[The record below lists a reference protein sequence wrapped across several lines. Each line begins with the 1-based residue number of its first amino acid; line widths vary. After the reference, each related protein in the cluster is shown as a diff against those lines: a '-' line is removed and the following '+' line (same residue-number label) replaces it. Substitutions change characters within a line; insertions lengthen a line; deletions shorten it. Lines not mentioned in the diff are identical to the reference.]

1 MNHTQ
6 SLSPNE
12 LEQAFAVFNRV
23 SHELD
28 VTYRELETKVAALT
42 QELASARS
50 ARLAELAEKERL
62 AHRLSSLVSALPG
75 GVLIVDAQNIVRD
88 ANPQAMELLGFS
100 IVGTS
105 WSEVLKSAAGEA
117 GSDSQG
123 LLQFEGKRFSVS
135 SRTLDASGDEVIL
148 IADVSQVHVL
158 QEELGRKKRLTA
170 LGEMAARLAHQIR
183 TPLSSTTLYMAQ
195 LGRDDLPA
203 PQRTEVVSKVNDRLD
218 HMGNLLES
226 MLSFV
231 RGSTPQKNT
240 VALAQILHDFSCA
253 VGPQLATA
261 GASIQLPQLD
271 DTLTIDGDKD
281 ALVGVLSNLA
291 MNALEAAAGAAEAV
305 NLELRV
311 CALNDR
317 CLQIQLDDD
326 GPGIDEDIVDRVF
339 DPFFTTRAAGT
350 GLGLAVV
357 ANTIANHGGSVSVEN
372 KTEKGARFSIE
383 LPMGGPLSAGNEF
396 PGMRK
401 KDND

>member
-75 GVLIVDAQNIVRD
+75 AVLIVDAQNIVRD

-100 IVGTS
+100 LVGTS
-105 WSEVLKSAAGEA
+105 WPDVLKNAAGDLA
-117 GSDSQG
+117 LDSQP
-123 LLQFEGKRFSVS
+123 LLEIDGMRYSAS
-135 SRTLDASGDEVIL
+135 SRKLDDSGDQVIL
-148 IADVSQVHVL
+148 IADVSQVHEL
-158 QEELGRKKRLTA
+158 QEQLGRKRRLTA

-183 TPLSSTTLYMAQ
+183 TPLSSTTLYMTQ
-195 LGRDDLPA
+195 LGRDDLPSG
-203 PQRTEVVSKVNDRLD
+203 QRSEVVSKVNDRLD

-226 MLSFV
+226 MLGFV
-231 RGSTPQKNT
+231 RGASPEKN
-240 VALAQILHDFSCA
+240 VILLREVLQDFSCA
-253 VGPQLATA
+253 VSPQFCAV
-261 GASIQLPQLD
+261 GALLEVPSLD
-271 DTLTIDGDKD
+271 DTLSVEGDKD
-281 ALVGVLSNLA
+281 ALVGALSNLA
-291 MNALEAAAGAAEAV
+291 MNAIEASSGAV
-305 NLELRV
+305 KLKLQV
-311 CALNDR
+311 CALNDHR
-317 CLQIQLDDD
+317 LQIQLEDD
-326 GPGIDEDIVDRVF
+326 GPGIDEEIIDRIF

-357 ANTIANHGGSVSVEN
+357 ANTVANHGGAVSAEN
-372 KTEKGARFSIE
+372 TAEGGARFSIE
-383 LPMGGPLSAGNEF
+383 LPIGQVASVEDEISEI
-396 PGMRK
+396 RK
-401 KDND
+401 TGDD